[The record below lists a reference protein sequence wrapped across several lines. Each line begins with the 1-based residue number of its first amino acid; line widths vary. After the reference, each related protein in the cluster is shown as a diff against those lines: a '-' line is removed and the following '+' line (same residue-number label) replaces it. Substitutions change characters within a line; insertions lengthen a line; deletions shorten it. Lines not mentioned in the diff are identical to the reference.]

1 MAYAEFVNGK
11 VAELKEI
18 LSKIAPVSLTGAMIP
33 IYDRQIII
41 IPNDDMVKRE
51 SIAMH
56 SHTVSFIILCSI
68 KTLKKDEEIT
78 NIIELTGAVQDEIEK
93 HNEYIINRIV
103 YDYRADQ
110 NFILKTGAVV
120 ISTKFETK

>member
-1 MAYAEFVNGK
+1 MTYAEFVNGK
-11 VAELKEI
+11 IAELKEI

-41 IPNDDMVKRE
+41 IPTEDTVRRE

-103 YDYRADQ
+103 YDYRSEQ